1 MNINVLFVDALQRYG
16 YFVLWPIIFVAAV
29 GVPVSGNLLLFA
41 AGAFV
46 AFGDFNIVILFFIAV
61 SAAVSGDSLG
71 YFIGRRIG
79 VSLLTKLER
88 QKRFRLFSPANI
100 EKGRAY
106 FRKRTAWAVFL
117 TRFLIVVL
125 GGPINMLAGI
135 EEYPFSRFLCW
146 DICGQI
152 LGAIIPLSLGYAFA
166 ESWEEVAGIFGTAS
180 GLVLGF
186 LVVCALSVML
196 IRTLRQYRQ
205 EKAKSEQQQQQQE
218 QGQEQEQ
225 QQKRKTPKLPEAQT
239 MYLSNEGFIP
249 ISGDDINNES
259 N

>member
-41 AGAFV
+41 SGAFV
-46 AFGDFNIVILFFIAV
+46 AFGDFNVVILFFIAV
-61 SAAVSGDSLG
+61 SAAVMGDSLG
-71 YFIGRRIG
+71 YFIGRRVG

-106 FRKRTAWAVFL
+106 FRKRTAWAVFI

-125 GGPINMLAGI
+125 GGPINLLAGV
-135 EEYPFSRFLCW
+135 EEYPFSRFLLW
-146 DICGQI
+146 DVCGQI

-166 ESWEEVAGIFGTAS
+166 ESWEEVAGIFGTFS

-186 LVVCALSVML
+186 LVVGALSIML
-196 IRTLRQYRQ
+196 IRNLRQYKQ
-205 EKAKSEQQQQQQE
+205 EKAKSEQQQQQK
-218 QGQEQEQ
+218 Q
-225 QQKRKTPKLPEAQT
+225 QQKTRPLPEVQA
-239 MYLSNEGFIP
+239 MYLSDEGFIP
-249 ISGDDINNES
+249 VSGDDINNES

>member
-16 YFVLWPIIFVAAV
+16 YFVLWPVIFVAAV

-41 AGAFV
+41 SGAFV
-46 AFGDFNIVILFFIAV
+46 AFGDFNVVILFFIAV
-61 SAAVSGDSLG
+61 SAAVMGDSLG
-71 YFIGRRIG
+71 YFIGRRVG
-79 VSLLTKLER
+79 TSLLAKLEQ

-106 FRKRTAWAVFL
+106 FRKRTAWAVFI

-125 GGPINMLAGI
+125 GGPINMLAGV

-166 ESWEEVAGIFGTAS
+166 ESWEEVAGIFGTFS

-196 IRTLRQYRQ
+196 IRNLRQYKQ
-205 EKAKSEQQQQQQE
+205 EKAKKAQEQQRAQE
-218 QGQEQEQ
+218 QGRQ
-225 QQKRKTPKLPEAQT
+225 TLPLPEAHMEWQ
-239 MYLSNEGFIP
+239 SDPDSDFVP